1 MSKVRLFKKI
11 GFFNEA
17 LAEMDL
23 IEQDLNP
30 KADQLS
36 ESDPEYEKYIKLI
49 ARMFRERMSILAT
62 VKRFDEASAAYDCM
76 KTIQN

>member
-30 KADQLS
+30 KAD
-36 ESDPEYEKYIKLI
+36 
-49 ARMFRERMSILAT
+49 
-62 VKRFDEASAAYDCM
+62 
-76 KTIQN
+76 